1 MEMSGHGL
9 APRDIGALFS
19 VGTTGGMTD
28 AELLE
33 RFVDRDREA
42 SRLAFAE
49 LVARHSPMVL
59 RVCQTILHDA
69 HDAEDA
75 FQATFLV
82 LARRAESI
90 RKRASAASWL
100 YGVARRVAMCARL
113 SRSRQRIHERK
124 AAELTRSSADATG
137 WDDQFE
143 VLHDEIARLSE
154 RYRVVIVLCD
164 LEGLTE
170 GQTAMRLGLPVGTVR
185 SRLRRGRERLRGRL
199 LSRGVTLSTLVFGS
213 TSVSDGAPVVVSTA
227 LASSATRVA
236 SFYAAGAT
244 PTSGAVPT
252 TIMTLTETV
261 LSAMVLSK
269 LTVFVAALL
278 AIGCA
283 SLLATGTVRFSQEEP
298 IAKPL
303 RPSPTAKA
311 TASPAPAQSAD
322 IFAKLEEPIPMEF
335 LDPTPL
341 SDVLKYVKQA
351 TVAPGYS
358 GIPINVDPV
367 GLQVAECSL
376 KSPVTIDAKNTPL
389 KVTLTQLLSQL
400 RLEYVVQDGASIL
413 ISSNGRIAEKLKDSK
428 RFVKP

>member
-1 MEMSGHGL
+1 MSRGQVDGDEWAWLRPPGHW
-9 APRDIGALFS
+9 RALL
-19 VGTTGGMTD
+19 VGTTGVMTD
-28 AELLE
+28 AALLE

-42 SRLAFAE
+42 SQLAFAE

-113 SRSRQRIHERK
+113 SRSRQWIHERK

-143 VLHDEIARLSE
+143 VLHDEIARLSD

-170 GQTAMRLGLPVGTVR
+170 GQAAVRLGLPVGTVR

-236 SFYAAGAT
+236 SFYAAARDADIRGGPDHDFDPDGNGAKRYG
-244 PTSGAVPT
+244 P
-252 TIMTLTETV
+252 LKTES
-261 LSAMVLSK
+261 LCGGLARDWLAPRCWRQARCDSAKRS
-269 LTVFVAALL
+269 
-278 AIGCA
+278 
-283 SLLATGTVRFSQEEP
+283 RY
-298 IAKPL
+298 
-303 RPSPTAKA
+303 PSPYLHRRQRK
-311 TASPAPAQSAD
+311 PRRHR
-322 IFAKLEEPIPMEF
+322 
-335 LDPTPL
+335 
-341 SDVLKYVKQA
+341 
-351 TVAPGYS
+351 PG
-358 GIPINVDPV
+358 PV
-367 GLQVAECSL
+367 C
-376 KSPVTIDAKNTPL
+376 
-389 KVTLTQLLSQL
+389 
-400 RLEYVVQDGASIL
+400 
-413 ISSNGRIAEKLKDSK
+413 
-428 RFVKP
+428 